1 MAPFLKHSFDR
12 PLHDIL
18 PLALGIKSQFFSMEH
33 KASFFGTTYFFSLI
47 STLCPIHHHPHLHPH
62 HQTSHQVL
70 GVVYAL
76 GTILG
81 MFHMLSHLYAN
92 SPIRWG

>member
-1 MAPFLKHSFDR
+1 MGPFLKHSFDR
-12 PLHDIL
+12 PLHEIL
-18 PLALGIKSQFFSMEH
+18 PLALGIKSKFFSMEH

-47 STLCPIHHHPHLHPH
+47 STLRPIHHHPH

-70 GVVYAL
+70 DVVYAL
-76 GTILG
+76 DTILG